1 MTYCVGM
8 LVDEGL
14 AMIADTRTNAGVDNI
29 SSYRKLHVFKTPGER
44 VLAVATAGN
53 LSVTQTALSMVAEG
67 VTLPDS
73 TGPETLETAPT
84 LFRAA
89 QILGHALASVRAS
102 INTPPTPTADGLNVT
117 ASMLLGGQIAGGK
130 MGLYLIYGQGN
141 FIECGPDTPY
151 LQIGELKYGKP
162 ILDRALRPNT
172 PLSEAVKLGLIS
184 FDSTIRSNIAVG
196 PPFDL
201 IVIPRDKLVGMERRI
216 DADDPYF
223 RDLGRRWSEAL
234 AAAHRAM
241 PDPTWLDLAPSAPP
255 RSMTIVS

>member
-1 MTYCVGM
+1 M
-8 LVDEGL
+8 LVDDGL

-29 SSYRKLHVFKTPGER
+29 SSYRKLHIYKSPGER
-44 VLAVATAGN
+44 ILAVATAGN
-53 LSVTQTALSMVAEG
+53 LSVTQTALAMVAAG
-67 VTLPDS
+67 VKMPDS
-73 TGPETLETAPT
+73 TELETLHTAPT

-89 QILGHALASVRAS
+89 QLLGHAMASVRAS

-162 ILDRALRPNT
+162 ILDRALHSST
-172 PLSEAVKLGLIS
+172 SLSEAVKLGLIS

-196 PPFDL
+196 PPLDL
-201 IVIPRDKLVGMERRI
+201 IVMPRDQLTGTARRI
-216 DADDPYF
+216 EADDPYF

-241 PDPTWLDLAPSAPP
+241 PDPTWLDIDTSASQ
-255 RSMTIVS
+255 RSISAVG

>member
-1 MTYCVGM
+1 M
-8 LVDEGL
+8 LVDDGL

-29 SSYRKLHVFKTPGER
+29 SSYRKLHIYKSPGER
-44 VLAVATAGN
+44 ILAVATAGN
-53 LSVTQTALSMVAEG
+53 LSVTQTALAMVAAG
-67 VTLPDS
+67 VKLPDS
-73 TGPETLETAPT
+73 TELETLQTAPT

-89 QILGHALASVRAS
+89 QLLGHAMASVRAS
-102 INTPPTPTADGLNVT
+102 INTPPTPTADGLNVN

-162 ILDRALRPNT
+162 ILDRALHSST
-172 PLSEAVKLGLIS
+172 SLSEAVKLGLIS

-196 PPFDL
+196 PPLDL
-201 IVIPRDKLVGMERRI
+201 IVMPRDQLTGTARRI
-216 DADDPYF
+216 EADDPYF

-241 PDPTWLDLAPSAPP
+241 PDPTWLDLTPPTPSRISAI
-255 RSMTIVS
+255 S

>member
-1 MTYCVGM
+1 M
-8 LVDEGL
+8 
-14 AMIADTRTNAGVDNI
+14 
-29 SSYRKLHVFKTPGER
+29 
-44 VLAVATAGN
+44 ATAGN
-53 LSVTQTALSMVAEG
+53 LSVTQTALAMTAAG
-67 VTLPDS
+67 VRLPDS
-73 TGPETLETAPT
+73 TTPETLQTAPT

-89 QILGHALASVRAS
+89 QILGHAMASVRAS
-102 INTPPTPTADGLNVT
+102 INTPPTPTADALNVN

-130 MGLYLIYGQGN
+130 MGLYLVYGQGN

-162 ILDRALRPNT
+162 ILDRALHTST

-196 PPFDL
+196 PPLDL
-201 IVIPRDKLVGMERRI
+201 IVMPRDRLNGMARRI
-216 DADDPYF
+216 EAEDPYF

-241 PDPTWLDLAPSAPP
+241 PDPTWLDLDETPAARTMS
-255 RSMTIVS
+255 VVG

>member
-8 LVDEGL
+8 LVDDGL

-29 SSYRKLHVFKTPGER
+29 SSYRKLHIYQSPGER
-44 VLAVATAGN
+44 ILAVATAGN
-53 LSVTQTALSMVAEG
+53 LSVTQTALAMVAAG
-67 VTLPDS
+67 VKLPDS
-73 TGPETLETAPT
+73 TELETLQTAPT

-89 QILGHALASVRAS
+89 QLLGHAMASVRAS

-162 ILDRALRPNT
+162 ILDRALHSST
-172 PLSEAVKLGLIS
+172 SLSEAVKLGLIS

-196 PPFDL
+196 PPLDL
-201 IVIPRDKLVGMERRI
+201 IVMPRDQLTGTARRI
-216 DADDPYF
+216 EADDPYF

-241 PDPTWLDLAPSAPP
+241 PDPTWLDLDTSAPQ
-255 RSMTIVS
+255 RSISAVG

>member
-1 MTYCVGM
+1 M
-8 LVDEGL
+8 LVDDGL

-29 SSYRKLHVFKTPGER
+29 SSYRKLHIYKSPGER
-44 VLAVATAGN
+44 ILAVATAGN
-53 LSVTQTALSMVAEG
+53 LSVTQTALAMVAAG
-67 VTLPDS
+67 IKLPDS
-73 TGPETLETAPT
+73 TELETLQTAPT

-89 QILGHALASVRAS
+89 QLLGHAMASVRAS

-162 ILDRALRPNT
+162 ILDRALHSST
-172 PLSEAVKLGLIS
+172 SLSEAVKLGLIS

-196 PPFDL
+196 PPLDL
-201 IVIPRDKLVGMERRI
+201 IVMPRDQFTGTARRI
-216 DADDPYF
+216 EADDPYF

-241 PDPTWLDLAPSAPP
+241 PDPTWLDIDTSAPQ
-255 RSMTIVS
+255 RSISAVG

>member
-1 MTYCVGM
+1 M
-8 LVDEGL
+8 LVDDGL

-29 SSYRKLHVFKTPGER
+29 SSYRKLHIYQSPGER
-44 VLAVATAGN
+44 ILAVATAGN
-53 LSVTQTALSMVAEG
+53 LSVTQTALAMVAAG
-67 VTLPDS
+67 VKLPDS
-73 TGPETLETAPT
+73 TELETLQTAPT

-89 QILGHALASVRAS
+89 QLLGHAMASVRAS

-151 LQIGELKYGKP
+151 LQIGELKSGKP
-162 ILDRALRPNT
+162 ILDRALHSST
-172 PLSEAVKLGLIS
+172 SLSEAVKLGLIS

-196 PPFDL
+196 PPLDL
-201 IVIPRDKLVGMERRI
+201 IVMPRNQLTGTARRI
-216 DADDPYF
+216 EADDPYF

-241 PDPTWLDLAPSAPP
+241 PDPTWLDIDTSAPQ
-255 RSMTIVS
+255 RSISAVG

>member
-1 MTYCVGM
+1 M
-8 LVDEGL
+8 LVDDGL

-29 SSYRKLHVFKTPGER
+29 SSYRKLHIYQSPGER
-44 VLAVATAGN
+44 ILAVATAGN
-53 LSVTQTALSMVAEG
+53 LSVTQTALAMVAAG
-67 VTLPDS
+67 VKLPDS
-73 TGPETLETAPT
+73 TELETLQTAPT

-89 QILGHALASVRAS
+89 QLLGHAMASVRAS

-162 ILDRALRPNT
+162 ILDRALHSST
-172 PLSEAVKLGLIS
+172 SLSEAVKLGLIS

-196 PPFDL
+196 PPLDL
-201 IVIPRDKLVGMERRI
+201 IVMPRNQLTGTARRI
-216 DADDPYF
+216 EADDPYF

-241 PDPTWLDLAPSAPP
+241 PDPTWLDIDTSASQ
-255 RSMTIVS
+255 RSISAVG

>member
-1 MTYCVGM
+1 M
-8 LVDEGL
+8 LVDDGL

-29 SSYRKLHVFKTPGER
+29 SSYRKLHIYQSPGER
-44 VLAVATAGN
+44 ILAVATAGN
-53 LSVTQTALSMVAEG
+53 LSVTQTALAMVAAG
-67 VTLPDS
+67 VKLPDS
-73 TGPETLETAPT
+73 TELETLQTAPT

-89 QILGHALASVRAS
+89 QLLGHAMASVRAS

-162 ILDRALRPNT
+162 ILDRALHSST
-172 PLSEAVKLGLIS
+172 SLSEAVKLGLIS

-196 PPFDL
+196 PPLDL
-201 IVIPRDKLVGMERRI
+201 IVMKRDQLMGTARRI
-216 DADDPYF
+216 EADDPYF

-241 PDPTWLDLAPSAPP
+241 PDPTWLDLDTSAPQ
-255 RSMTIVS
+255 RSISAVG